1 MAQGGMTKNQDREE
15 TLAMKFRKSFIPIK
29 NDAKFQ
35 DIIKQKNITLHNLWS
50 GGNIENRKVPI
61 DQIIFSHDSSV
72 SKQPEFFY
80 TDDYMSDYLPEAQRA
95 FDQKLFLQIQQQTV
109 QGMDHYNLAQDDYL
123 EIQQAN
129 TKIAQFEEKIKK
141 IKAGL

>member
-61 DQIIFSHDSSV
+61 D
-72 SKQPEFFY
+72 
-80 TDDYMSDYLPEAQRA
+80 
-95 FDQKLFLQIQQQTV
+95 
-109 QGMDHYNLAQDDYL
+109 
-123 EIQQAN
+123 
-129 TKIAQFEEKIKK
+129 
-141 IKAGL
+141 